1 MTTFE
6 KLKSNHRQLQLVYYL
21 LGSVVMYECM
31 YECMFAIGARNFEAT
46 KLKLGTMLGFHPEMV
61 LANVQA
67 SQTPPPGRGRPRVLL
82 EAHAA

>member
-21 LGSVVMYECM
+21 LGSVVMHECM

-61 LANVQA
+61 LANVWA
-67 SQTPPPGRGRPRVLL
+67 G
-82 EAHAA
+82 